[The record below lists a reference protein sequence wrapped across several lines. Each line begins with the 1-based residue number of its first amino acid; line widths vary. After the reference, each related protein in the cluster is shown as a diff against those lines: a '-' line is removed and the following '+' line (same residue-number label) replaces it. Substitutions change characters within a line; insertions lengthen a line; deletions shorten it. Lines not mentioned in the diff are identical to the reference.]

1 MNFYEEIAMAVKH
14 EHADEELL
22 AGFFG
27 SIIERASKA
36 FEKWIPEHRRL
47 TGRTD
52 IWDQFDWLCERW
64 Q

>member
-1 MNFYEEIAMAVKH
+1 MAVKH